1 MMFYSCGSAF
11 HAFAAAADVITI
23 IITML
28 AHVTLP
34 AQTPDF
40 TMPNC

>member
-11 HAFAAAADVITI
+11 HAFAAAAVITI

>member
-1 MMFYSCGSAF
+1 MFYSCGSAF
-11 HAFAAAADVITI
+11 HVFAAADAVITI